1 MNTLFLLEI
10 VIAAISLLMVV
21 LFVLWLQ
28 RINQK
33 NQRLQKKV
41 AQTDRLLGQIRE
53 QEDMFQRYRHDLRKH
68 IRLVDDLLKKS
79 SRYAS
84 YEEYQT
90 LAGYIREMEDDAAEQ
105 QKNQFCDHTI
115 LNAICQKT
123 SNTCQAKGI
132 SFTADISCSDLSW
145 VRTLDLASIFLNL
158 LENAIEAQN
167 RLSPNQDKS
176 VSLSLEETNAGLRA
190 TVGNTVNHQD
200 ELFFQSNKVDSSR
213 GVGLKIVKDTLSSY
227 KGTIDYET
235 NKQGHYLLVHITL
248 SNKE

>member
-1 MNTLFLLEI
+1 
-10 VIAAISLLMVV
+10 MVV

-33 NQRLQKKV
+33 NQRLQEKV
-41 AQTDRLLGQIRE
+41 AQTDRLLGRIRE
-53 QEDMFQRYRHDLRKH
+53 QEDMFHRYRHDLRKH

-105 QKNQFCDHTI
+105 HENQFCDHTI

-123 SNTCQAKGI
+123 SNTCQEKGI
-132 SFTADISCSDLSW
+132 AFTADISCRDLSW
-145 VRTLDLASIFLNL
+145 VRNLDLASIFLNL

-167 RLSPNQDKS
+167 RLSPEQEKN
-176 VSLSLEETNAGLRA
+176 VSFSLVGTNDGLTA

-200 ELFFQSNKVDSSR
+200 ELFFQSNKADSSR
-213 GVGLKIVKDTLSSY
+213 GVGLKIVRDTVSAY
-227 KGTIDYET
+227 NGNIDYET
-235 NKQGHYLLVHITL
+235 DVQNHYLKVHITL
-248 SNKE
+248 LNEE

>member
-1 MNTLFLLEI
+1 
-10 VIAAISLLMVV
+10 MVV

-28 RINQK
+28 RINQQ
-33 NQRLQKKV
+33 NQRLLKKV

-90 LAGYIREMEDDAAEQ
+90 LAGYIREMEDDAARQ
-105 QKNQFCDHTI
+105 QQNQFCDHTI

-123 SNTCQAKGI
+123 SNTCQEKGI
-132 SFTADISCSDLSW
+132 AFTADISCSDLSW
-145 VRTLDLASIFLNL
+145 VRNLDLASIFLNL

-167 RLSPNQDKS
+167 RLSPEQEKN
-176 VSLSLEETNAGLRA
+176 VSISLEETNDGLTA

-200 ELFFQSNKVDSSR
+200 ELFFQSDKADSSR
-213 GVGLKIVKDTLSSY
+213 GVGLKIVRDTVSSY
-227 KGTIDYET
+227 NGSIDYET
-235 NKQGHYLLVHITL
+235 DVQNHYLKVHTTL
-248 SNKE
+248 LNEE